1 VVLKVDPLKPEQSL
15 IKKAC
20 QVLLDGFV
28 VAFPTETVYGL
39 GAIATYEE
47 AVRRIFYLK
56 GRPTD
61 NPLIV
66 HVSDLSQ
73 VYDLVTEVPEKAR
86 KAMEV
91 FWPGPL
97 SVILQA
103 KETVPLVTRG
113 GLESVAIRMPAHPV
127 ALSLIR
133 CAGPIA
139 APSANKS
146 GRPSPTTAEHVYQD
160 FGDDVLILDAG
171 PTLVGL
177 ESTVVDVR
185 EEPWKYTAPVR

>member
-1 VVLKVDPLKPEQSL
+1 
-15 IKKAC
+15 
-20 QVLLDGFV
+20 
-28 VAFPTETVYGL
+28 
-39 GAIATYEE
+39 
-47 AVRRIFYLK
+47 
-56 GRPTD
+56 
-61 NPLIV
+61 V

-86 KAMEV
+86 KVMEV

-146 GRPSPTTAEHVYQD
+146 GRPSPTTAEHVLPR
-160 FGDDVLILDAG
+160 F
-171 PTLVGL
+171 
-177 ESTVVDVR
+177 
-185 EEPWKYTAPVR
+185 W